1 MSRIVNIMPMAGL
14 GKRFLN
20 SEFNLPKPLIKIF
33 NKPMF
38 IQAAKSM
45 PRSDLNI
52 FICNKKLLKKFKIN
66 KILQEEY
73 KKNKFKIITVHR
85 ITKGQASTCLLAE
98 KLIKKDDKIFIHS
111 CDSLIKFNLID
122 LNKKLTNSDAVILT
136 TKPNNLHL
144 KNIKSFGWVNFK
156 KNKIHKITCKKKASS
171 RPKKDLIIIGSF
183 AFKNKEIYSKTIRN
197 LLRTNKKVNNEYYM
211 DMVFSHALEKDYKI
225 KNLKVKSYISWGTPK
240 ELLEWKKRNAKI

>member
-98 KLIKKDDKIFIHS
+98 K
-111 CDSLIKFNLID
+111 LID